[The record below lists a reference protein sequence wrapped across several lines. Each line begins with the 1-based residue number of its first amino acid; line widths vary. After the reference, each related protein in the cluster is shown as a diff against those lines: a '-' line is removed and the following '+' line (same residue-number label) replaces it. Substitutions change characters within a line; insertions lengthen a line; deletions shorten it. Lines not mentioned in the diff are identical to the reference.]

1 MIKNASYLLLLLSLL
16 FLMNSCSTT
25 ARSGLTKKTTTE
37 RSSKSQLRQNI
48 TKYAK
53 TFKGIPY
60 KYAGKTPRTGFDCSG
75 FTSYV
80 YKKFDIIVSP
90 GSKYQAQM
98 GRRMSAKYAKPGDLL
113 FFGKRGKVTHVALV
127 TKNSRDG
134 IEVVHATSSKGIMV
148 QNVTKSSYWKPKIM
162 FARDVVSR

>member
-1 MIKNASYLLLLLSLL
+1 MLKNASYPLLLFALL
-16 FLMNSCSTT
+16 FLINACSPA
-25 ARSGLTKKTTTE
+25 ARSGLTKKTTIE
-37 RSSKSQLRQNI
+37 RSSKNTLRKDI
-48 TKYAK
+48 AKYAM

-75 FTSYV
+75 FTSHV

-98 GRRMSAKYAKPGDLL
+98 GRKMSPKYAKTGDLL

-127 TKNSRDG
+127 TKNSKEG

-162 FARDVVSR
+162 FARDIIN